1 MRLLSECILSVLDV
15 FYSKI
20 QFIIKNSI
28 IMHAHIHRVV
38 ANDIPAIVIGIAT
51 AMIPTPATTLYAVNI
66 MKVRH

>member
-1 MRLLSECILSVLDV
+1 
-15 FYSKI
+15 
-20 QFIIKNSI
+20 
-28 IMHAHIHRVV
+28 MHAHIHRVV